1 MRVFLLRLALAAAIM
16 IPASN
21 MLTGCKK
28 GQEGAD
34 NKQTMSVPA
43 TPFSVTTLSGE
54 RFSLE
59 GAKGRPVVVN
69 FWASWCGPCQMEAP
83 AIEKTYKTF
92 KAQGVEFIGVAIQDS
107 PEGVARFVSEHG
119 LTFPIGMD
127 SDGAIM
133 QAYNI
138 AGVPMTYVIGK
149 DGLVKYMH
157 SGVITEEELTAQ
169 IKNAL

>member
-1 MRVFLLRLALAAAIM
+1 MRDLFLRLTLAAAIM
-16 IPASN
+16 IPASL

-28 GQEGAD
+28 GQEGAEG
-34 NKQTMSVPA
+34 KQSMSATA
-43 TPFSVTTLSGE
+43 TPFSVTTLGGQ

-83 AIEKTYKTF
+83 AIESSYKAF
-92 KAQGVEFIGVAIQDS
+92 KGQGVEFIGVAIQDT
-107 PEGVARFVSEHG
+107 PEGVAKFVSKNG

-138 AGVPMTYVIGK
+138 AGVPMTYVIGI
-149 DGLVKYMH
+149 DGLVKYIH
-157 SGVITEEELTAQ
+157 SGVITEAELMAQ

>member
-1 MRVFLLRLALAAAIM
+1 MRGFFLRLTLVAAIM
-16 IPASN
+16 IPASL

-28 GQEGAD
+28 GQDGAD
-34 NKQTMSVPA
+34 NRQTTSAPA
-43 TPFSVTTLSGE
+43 TPFSVTTLGGE
-54 RFSLE
+54 RFSLD
-59 GAKGRPVVVN
+59 GAKGRTVVVN
-69 FWASWCGPCQMEAP
+69 FWASWCGPCQTEAP
-83 AIEKTYKTF
+83 AIEKTYKAF
-92 KAQGVEFIGVAIQDS
+92 KAEGVEFIGIAIQDT
-107 PEGVARFVSEHG
+107 PEGVARFVSRHG

-149 DGLVKYMH
+149 DGLVRYIH
-157 SGVITEEELTAQ
+157 SGVITAEELMIQ